1 MLRVVKPDDDLGAM
15 PFDSIETEI
24 EVIVMQRLK

>member
-15 PFDSIETEI
+15 PYYSIDTLI
-24 EVIVMQRLK
+24 EVIVMP